1 MEPSM
6 SDSIS
11 GARSPRQLSWDTI
24 LFIGLWAALFWS
36 SELSGLIIPTNQF
49 DTTLIAH
56 LTRVLDFAPLS
67 AFMVMT
73 LLAYIVADM
82 VLTDHWQFVLK
93 LAAVWVTILAFVVMP
108 TVAAILYRHNSAP
121 YLYIHDGAI
130 QIEEAVKF
138 LLAGKNPYAEN
149 YTATPMAQWAFHEP
163 GLDVNPGLYH
173 LVYLPRLVL
182 ISVPFYLFS
191 QATLGWFDQR
201 FVYLLMLF
209 ALTLMLLGAS
219 RAPRERLSALMVV
232 TLNPLFVPFF
242 IEGRNDVVVLFWL
255 VGAILF
261 LQRNKIGW
269 AGIFLACAAASKQ
282 TAWFLVPFFLLYLLK
297 GTIVSQWRMLL
308 ARVQPLVPGALL
320 LVVTLL
326 PFFLWNPAAFVDD
339 TINYQSG
346 LSSAGTTT
354 YPIKSL
360 GLGDLALG
368 LGWIKSSTDTFPF
381 SIFQIVL
388 GGLTLILLLWLQ
400 WRHNTIAQMALNYAI
415 LFFVFAFFSR
425 TFNDNHLG
433 FALTCFI
440 LPSFLADANPSS

>member
-1 MEPSM
+1 
-6 SDSIS
+6 
-11 GARSPRQLSWDTI
+11 
-24 LFIGLWAALFWS
+24 
-36 SELSGLIIPTNQF
+36 
-49 DTTLIAH
+49 
-56 LTRVLDFAPLS
+56 
-67 AFMVMT
+67 
-73 LLAYIVADM
+73 
-82 VLTDHWQFVLK
+82 
-93 LAAVWVTILAFVVMP
+93 
-108 TVAAILYRHNSAP
+108 
-121 YLYIHDGAI
+121 
-130 QIEEAVKF
+130 
-138 LLAGKNPYAEN
+138 
-149 YTATPMAQWAFHEP
+149 MAQWPFYES
-163 GLDVNPGLYH
+163 GLTGNPALYH
-173 LVYLPRLVL
+173 LPYLPWLVL
-182 ISVPFYLFS
+182 ISIPFYLFS
-191 QATLGWFDQR
+191 QATLGWYDQR

-209 ALTLMLLGAS
+209 ALTLMLLSAS
-219 RAPRERLSALMVV
+219 RTPRERLGALMAV

-282 TAWFLVPFFLLYLLK
+282 TAWFLIPFFLLYLLK
-297 GTIVSQWRMLL
+297 GTIALQWRMLL
-308 ARVQPLVPGALL
+308 TRVQPLVPGALL

-360 GLGDLALG
+360 GLGGLGLG

-381 SIFQIVL
+381 SAFQIVL
-388 GGLTLILLLWLQ
+388 GGLTLIPLLWLQ
-400 WRHNTIAQMALNYAI
+400 WRHNTITRMALNYAI

-440 LPSFLADANPSS
+440 LPSFFADTSPGAAT